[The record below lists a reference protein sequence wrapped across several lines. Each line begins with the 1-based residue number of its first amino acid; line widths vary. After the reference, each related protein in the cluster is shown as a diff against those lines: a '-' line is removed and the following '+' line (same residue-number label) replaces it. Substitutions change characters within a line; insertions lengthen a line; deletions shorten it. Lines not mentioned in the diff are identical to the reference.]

1 SEEAASVTDMSWVPA
16 LAAEPDPRAQIRILV
31 YGSRALAERA
41 APIWRVFTE
50 AAGRDPALEPDVREL
65 EAGRFRDQRALA
77 GLLHGLSVPVER
89 AADIIH

>member
-1 SEEAASVTDMSWVPA
+1 LRAVGRDAVLDSEEAASVPDMSWVPA

-31 YGSRALAERA
+31 SGSRALAERA

-77 GLLHGLSVPVER
+77 
-89 AADIIH
+89 